1 MSINDTNTFGCPA
14 IVKSGPRRGQVCGNS
29 PFCKD
34 VPVSYGDSIRE
45 FFGHSLRESFGH
57 SVPEC
62 IFHLKLEHKHLISS
76 EAYCTAITLKGVQC
90 SCLANPDSNVC
101 YTHSKPS
108 YILNTKMR
116 KEINY
121 LKFITKRK
129 PAEPKPPKTKLVRKT
144 VAQLKSELRELGVI
158 FPWNARRP
166 YLVDTLNSL
175 MPHGVIIPTLPIDP
189 NLNLQN

>member
-1 MSINDTNTFGCPA
+1 MSINDTFGCPA

-34 VPVSYGDSIRE
+34 VPVSVPESP
-45 FFGHSLRESFGH
+45 LRESFGH

-62 IFHLKLEHKHLISS
+62 IFHLKLEHKHLIPN
-76 EAYCTAITLKGVQC
+76 EAYCTATTLKGVQC

-108 YILNTKMR
+108 LRRTYQEEAK
-116 KEINY
+116 Y

-129 PAEPKPPKTKLVRKT
+129 PAEPSKTKLVRKT

-175 MPHGVIIPTLPIDP
+175 MPHGVIP
-189 NLNLQN
+189 